1 MQNINTPTPYD
12 LNTER
17 LPMGFQLVEDSAPPA
32 KAVEQ
37 VSVLSQFPELTI
49 PYSSSAIV
57 RLALLEEELR
67 YSATEMYTKAL
78 RQGDPSDSVVSNVI
92 ALLEKVRSLK
102 EYRDTL
108 RTGTSYGNR
117 ISLGAS

>member
-1 MQNINTPTPYD
+1 MQNINTPTPSD
-12 LNTER
+12 LFTER
-17 LPMGFQLVEDSAPPA
+17 LPKGFQLVESFAPPA
-32 KAVEQ
+32 KEVEQ

-78 RQGDPSDSVVSNVI
+78 RQGDPSDSLVQNVI
-92 ALLEKVRSLK
+92 DLLEKVHSLK
-102 EYRDTL
+102 EYRHTL
-108 RTGTSYGNR
+108 KHAITYGQR
-117 ISLGAS
+117 ISLAVN